1 MIMKK
6 VAVVIV
12 NWNGKAD
19 TVACASSLAN
29 VKSTR
34 AQVDVVI
41 VDNGSTDGSVTSFGA
56 LRPKPYVIALPENKG
71 FTGGTNA
78 GMRYAYQAGYDYVW
92 LLNNDTRVDTRVVDP
107 LIDAVAGGDAI
118 AGSKIYFEKGREFH
132 GDRYK
137 KTDLGRV
144 LWYAGG
150 VIDWDNMYAS
160 HRGVDEVDR
169 GQYDANEQTPFITGC
184 SMFIP
189 REVIARVG
197 YMDDRFYLYLE
208 DVDYSLR
215 VQKAGYRLLYAP
227 ASVLWHKN
235 AGSTAKPG
243 HGLHEYYLT
252 RNRLL
257 VGMRYAPIRTKL
269 ALIREA
275 ARHALKGTPT
285 QKKAVMDAVV
295 GRWGNRYIWKP

>member
-1 MIMKK
+1 MKK

-12 NWNGKAD
+12 NWNGLAD
-19 TVACASSLAN
+19 TTACVSSLAK

-34 AQVDVVI
+34 AQVDVVV
-41 VDNGSTDGSVTSFGA
+41 VDNGSTDGSHIA
-56 LRPKPYVIALPENKG
+56 LAKLTPKPYIIALPDNQG

-78 GMRYAYQAGYDYVW
+78 GMRYAYQAKYDYVW
-92 LLNNDTRVDTRVVDP
+92 LLNNDTRVDPRAVDP
-107 LIDAVAGGDAI
+107 LIEAARGGDAI
-118 AGSKIYFEKGREFH
+118 SGSKIYFERGREFH
-132 GDRYK
+132 KSRYK

-150 VIDWDNMYAS
+150 IIDWDNMYAS

-169 GQYDANEQTPFITGC
+169 GQYDTKEQTPFITGC

-189 REVIARVG
+189 REVIEKVG

-215 VQKAGYRLLYAP
+215 AQKAGYRLLYAP
-227 ASVLWHKN
+227 ESRLWHKN

-257 VGMRYAPIRTKL
+257 VGMRYAPLRTKF
-269 ALIREA
+269 ALFREA
-275 ARHALKGTPT
+275 LRHALGGTPT
-285 QKKAVMDAVV
+285 QKKAVMDALT
-295 GRWGNRYIWKP
+295 GKWGNRYIWKP

>member
-1 MIMKK
+1 MKK

-12 NWNGKAD
+12 NWNGKVD
-19 TVACASSLAN
+19 TAACVSSLAK

-41 VDNGSTDGSVTSFGA
+41 VDNGSTDGSVKSFGA
-56 LRPKPYVIALPENKG
+56 LRPKPYVIPLPENKG

-78 GMRYAYQAGYDYVW
+78 GMRYAYQAGYDYAW
-92 LLNNDTRVDTRVVDP
+92 LLNNDTIVDRDAVDP
-107 LIDAVAGGDAI
+107 LIQAVAGGDAI
-118 AGSKIYFEKGREFH
+118 AGSKIYFAPGHEFH
-132 GDRYK
+132 PDRYK
-137 KTDLGRV
+137 KSDQGNV
-144 LWYAGG
+144 IWYAGG
-150 VIDWDNMYAS
+150 MIDWDNMYAS
-160 HRGVDEVDR
+160 HRGVDEVDH
-169 GQYDANEQTPFITGC
+169 GQYDEPRETAFITGC
-184 SMFIP
+184 SLFIP

-215 VQKAGYRLLYAP
+215 TKHAGYRLLYAP
-227 ASVLWHKN
+227 KSKVWHIN

-275 ARHALKGTPT
+275 ARRMFTGTLT
-285 QKKAVMDAVV
+285 QKKAVMDAAC